1 MSANV
6 RQRGRHA
13 WQVRVF
19 PFPAQTVPTKKAAEE
34 LALRLKLKR
43 ALGEVDTEP
52 PTMLGEEI
60 DALLSRIRATRPSD
74 RTVEFNERSA
84 KVWEPFRKRKVNA
97 LRRREVE
104 DLITQ
109 RAAKHTKSAK
119 NELEFLKRVLT
130 AAKARGQRVDPAV
143 LAIPPIKHQPRRG
156 RALSASELYEL
167 ASWFPEHSQRLVLVA
182 GQVGARQN
190 VWFNLTDDLLDLRAG
205 TLTVPTHLAKNRKEH
220 RVYLTSVE
228 TQLLREQLL
237 ARAPGTRLVFPTPT
251 GLQWTR
257 SGFRER
263 VWVPAVRLATT
274 SSERFAGFTFHL
286 LRHTAGSLMASFGMD
301 PASAAERLGHTDGGA
316 LFLRTYRHLYEG
328 EKRAQA
334 ERFGA
339 QVQAALDEAWTES
352 PTGAEIG
359 LSSGDPKWAHLGLNQ
374 GPLACEASALPLSY
388 APGTCTG

>member
-1 MSANV
+1 MSI
-6 RQRGRHA
+6 RRRGKQA
-13 WQVRVF
+13 YQVRVY
-19 PFPAQTVPTKKAAEE
+19 PFPARTVRTRADAERVE
-34 LALRLKLKR
+34 LELKR
-43 ALGEVDTEP
+43 QRSLGELYVER
-52 PTMLGEEI
+52 PTTLGEEI
-60 DALLSRIRATRPSD
+60 DALLSRLCATGGRSP
-74 RTVEFNERSA
+74 RTVEYYERCA
-84 KVWEPFRKRKVNA
+84 RVWEPFRGKPIA
-97 LRRREVE
+97 SLRRPAVE
-104 DLITQ
+104 DFITT
-109 RAAKHTKSAK
+109 RASEHPRSGK

-130 AAKARGQRVDPAV
+130 DAKGRGQRVDPAL

-156 RALSASELYEL
+156 RALTVAELCEL
-167 ASWFPEHSQRLVLVA
+167 ASWFPEYAQRLVLVA

-220 RVYLTSVE
+220 RVYLTTLE
-228 TQLLREQLL
+228 AQLLREQLL
-237 ARAPGTRLVFPTPT
+237 ARAPGTRLVFPTPK

-263 VWVPAVRLATT
+263 VWVPAVKLAATNN
-274 SSERFAGFTFHL
+274 ERFACFTFHL

-339 QVQAALDEAWTES
+339 QVQAALDEKRTGS
-352 PTGAEIG
+352 PADAEIG
-359 LSSGDPKWAHLGLNQ
+359 LNSRDAGWAHLGLNQ

-388 APGTCTG
+388 APGTWTG